1 MKVENYFDLD
11 GSYKARKV
19 DVVKKKKIISDE
31 RVSSTAERLQFFLQK
46 HNLKQVD
53 IVRMCQ
59 PLCEKYNIRLQRND
73 INQYVRGIARPS
85 SDRLTILSKAL
96 EVSEV
101 WLLGYNSRQN
111 LQIKE
116 DKSEK
121 EDEKYDFFLIAND
134 ESLINEHIYKGDI
147 VYFKKQNTA
156 NNGDL
161 VAVMLDEK
169 PIMKRMYYYHK
180 DQNIIILKTS
190 NPCEDVIC
198 NVNDPTFSIVGKA
211 IAFTSNHI

>member
-1 MKVENYFDLD
+1 M
-11 GSYKARKV
+11 
-19 DVVKKKKIISDE
+19 KKKVPSDE
-31 RVSSTAERLQFFLQK
+31 RVSTTAERLQFYLQK

-53 IVRMCQ
+53 IARMCQ

-96 EVSEV
+96 GVPEI
-101 WLLGYNSRQN
+101 WLLGYNIPQD
-111 LQIKE
+111 LPIKE

-121 EDEKYDFFLIAND
+121 EDEEYDFFLIAND

-147 VYFKKQNTA
+147 VYFKKQNIG

-161 VAVMLDEK
+161 VAVMLDEKQK

-180 DQNIIILKTS
+180 DQNIVILKTS

-211 IAFTSNHI
+211 IAFKSNHIK